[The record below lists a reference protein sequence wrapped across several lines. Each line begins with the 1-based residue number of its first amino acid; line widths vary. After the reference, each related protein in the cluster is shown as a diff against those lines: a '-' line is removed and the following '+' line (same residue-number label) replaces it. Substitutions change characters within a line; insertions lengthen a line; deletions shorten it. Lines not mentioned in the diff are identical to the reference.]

1 MRHVFLLMAAVFIIV
16 AAFCN
21 NVLAEIEA
29 GTFSA
34 GPSAGWYVFEDDQ
47 DIHNGPVYGLSFG
60 YNYTGNIGVEGTFN
74 FVQTDAAPSYDN
86 VQVYIYR
93 IDGLYH
99 FMPDSKFVP
108 YIAVGGGAITLDD
121 NSGSDTGAM
130 MNYGAGLKFFLS
142 ESFAVRSDIRHII
155 DFDDSNNN
163 FALTAGL
170 TFLFGKK
177 EKKITPPPV
186 PVPVDSDGDGIYD
199 DMDRCPDTPSGFSVD
214 SAGCQKDSDGDG
226 VYDDMDRCPNTP
238 RGVSVDS
245 AGCPKDSDG
254 DGIYDDMDQ
263 CPNTPP
269 GLTVDS
275 AGCPKDSDSDG
286 VYDDM
291 DKCPDT
297 LMGITVD
304 KDGCP
309 VPIKE
314 KVSIELNVEFEF
326 DKAEIKSAYHKHLQ
340 KVANFLKTY
349 PDIKVVIEGHT
360 DSIGTD
366 LYNMRLSGR
375 RAESV
380 RRSLVEV
387 YRVPGGRL
395 EAKGFGESVPVAGND
410 TDEGRQRNRR
420 VVAVISTIVTK
431 YK

>member
-1 MRHVFLLMAAVFIIV
+1 MRHVFLLMVAVFIIV
-16 AAFCN
+16 SAFCN
-21 NVLAEIEA
+21 NAFSEIEA

-47 DIHNGPVYGLSFG
+47 DIHNGAVHGLSFG
-60 YNYTGNIGVEGTFN
+60 YNYTGRIGVEGTFN
-74 FVQTDAAPSYDN
+74 YIQTDTAPSYDN
-86 VQVYIYR
+86 AQVYIYR

-99 FMPDSKFVP
+99 FMPDSKLVP
-108 YIAVGGGAITLDD
+108 FIAVGGGAITLDD

-130 MNYGAGLKFFLS
+130 MNYGAGVKIFLS
-142 ESFAVRSDIRHII
+142 ESFALRSDIRHII
-155 DFDDSNNN
+155 DFNDSNNN
-163 FALTAGL
+163 FALTGGL

-177 EKKITPPPV
+177 DKKVAPPPA

-226 VYDDMDRCPNTP
+226 VFDDMDRCPNTP
-238 RGVSVDS
+238 RGLSVDS

-254 DGIYDDMDQ
+254 DGVFDDMDQ

-326 DKAEIKSAYHKHLQ
+326 DKAEIKSAYHRHLQ
-340 KVANFLKTY
+340 KVANFIKTY

-360 DSIGTD
+360 DSVGTD
-366 LYNMRLSGR
+366 SYNMRLSER

-420 VVAVISTIVTK
+420 VVAVISTIVTT